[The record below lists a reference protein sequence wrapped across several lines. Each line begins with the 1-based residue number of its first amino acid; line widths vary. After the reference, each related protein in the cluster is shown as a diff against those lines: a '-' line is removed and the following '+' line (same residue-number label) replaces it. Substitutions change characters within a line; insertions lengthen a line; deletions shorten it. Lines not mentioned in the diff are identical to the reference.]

1 MGKMLFELEYNQ
13 NNEPVGYQIS
23 DTGTYTQEEAF
34 RFVKCRKVNATEEEF
49 QAKLAEL
56 EAGKAMMRLKEER
69 NRRIAESDWRFLSDQ
84 TPSQAWIDYRQ
95 ALRDL
100 PANSTPELDE
110 NGNLINVNWPVEPTE

>member
-1 MGKMLFELEYNQ
+1 MRFEAIFATHPTVVTI
-13 NNEPVGYQIS
+13 NET
-23 DTGTYTQEEAF
+23 TGAF
-34 RFVKCRKVNATEEEF
+34 DKNGQQVTLDESIV
-49 QAKLAEL
+49 QAKIAEL
-56 EAGKAMMRLKEER
+56 EAAEPMRLLKEER

-110 NGNLINVNWPVEPTE
+110 DGNLINVNWPEKPE

>member
-1 MGKMLFELEYNQ
+1 MLYELKYNQ

-56 EAGKAMMRLKEER
+56 EANKAMQILKEDR
-69 NRRIAESDWRFLSDQ
+69 NQLLQKSDWRFLSDQ
-84 TPSQAWIDYRQ
+84 TPSQEWIDYRQ

-100 PANSTPELDE
+100 PANNTPELDE
-110 NGNLINVNWPVEPTE
+110 DENLINVNWPVEPTE